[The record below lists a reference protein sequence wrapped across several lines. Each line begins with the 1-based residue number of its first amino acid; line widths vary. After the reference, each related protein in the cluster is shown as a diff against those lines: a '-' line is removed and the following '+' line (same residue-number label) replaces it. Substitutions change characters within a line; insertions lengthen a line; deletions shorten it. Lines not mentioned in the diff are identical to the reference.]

1 MSTVLCPASWYDCRV
16 TSIVS
21 WLDDIT
27 IIPVYSIKTR
37 CSLDA
42 DCRVKSEAPHSFTIL
57 SFFGLIAWGLCQLCK
72 CLSWSSCPRYQC
84 SQLIPWACDV
94 WGLIFALMFH
104 LFISLC
110 RLSQAEDYGREM
122 PWVVQISNISNGN
135 GWGEGRSEPQPTSQH
150 GSWWLHCVRIIV
162 CHCVTL
168 VTHNVVFRRKYPS
181 LLSLPN
187 TTNSPPKIKYTT
199 FAKRSTTLPP

>member
-1 MSTVLCPASWYDCRV
+1 MSTVSCPASWYDCRV

-27 IIPVYSIKTR
+27 IIPHPHCLFHPHLSVFE
-37 CSLDA
+37 LD
-42 DCRVKSEAPHSFTIL
+42 T
-57 SFFGLIAWGLCQLCK
+57 WGLCQLCK

-135 GWGEGRSEPQPTSQH
+135 GWGEGGGGGVSP
-150 GSWWLHCVRIIV
+150 
-162 CHCVTL
+162 
-168 VTHNVVFRRKYPS
+168 
-181 LLSLPN
+181 
-187 TTNSPPKIKYTT
+187 SPPPSMGPGGCIVSGSLSVTV
-199 FAKRSTTLPP
+199 SL